1 MSDGKLKKGF
11 SKPDVTRLR
20 NLIQGKSGERT
31 TSGTGYSKAASDK
44 HQEGDIWEESGR
56 SWTIKNG
63 IKENITKLDKFKSL
77 TIPLF
82 CPKCTKIMDKQLD
95 PNYYKSYGEC
105 LSCRTEFETKLK
117 IEGKWQEHTRNA
129 HNLEIDHLI
138 EEYKQFYAD
147 KLQESNQGFVTEAGD
162 VEKWVGGINKDS
174 SEESLNSVIE
184 YLEGLKN

>member
-1 MSDGKLKKGF
+1 MFGENHIGNFLDVQSNPLQKKGF

-77 TIPLF
+77 TRII
-82 CPKCTKIMDKQLD
+82 KI
-95 PNYYKSYGEC
+95 
-105 LSCRTEFETKLK
+105 
-117 IEGKWQEHTRNA
+117 
-129 HNLEIDHLI
+129 
-138 EEYKQFYAD
+138 
-147 KLQESNQGFVTEAGD
+147 
-162 VEKWVGGINKDS
+162 
-174 SEESLNSVIE
+174 
-184 YLEGLKN
+184 